1 MSGDSAATGAFQV
14 NIPADLMDELKRN
27 RVARPSPLKVDGMK
41 PSLLD
46 RLFGRLDDDK
56 PRRRS

>member
-1 MSGDSAATGAFQV
+1 MPGDTAATGTFQL

-46 RLFGRLDDDK
+46 RLFGRLDEEK
-56 PRRRS
+56 PKRR

>member
-1 MSGDSAATGAFQV
+1 MPGEPAATGTFQL
-14 NIPADLMDELKRN
+14 NFPADLMDELKRN

-46 RLFGRLDDDK
+46 RLFGRLDEEK
-56 PRRRS
+56 PKRR

>member
-1 MSGDSAATGAFQV
+1 MSGDTAATGTFKV
-14 NIPADLMDELKRN
+14 NIPSDLVNELKRN

-56 PRRRS
+56 TKRG